1 MLVSKY
7 LSADGFSKGPEKQ
20 TDWGIYT
27 VVSMKYNLYIDN
39 ILIQRLSPQKYIHI
53 LPDILNI

>member
-20 TDWGIYT
+20 TDWGIY
-27 VVSMKYNLYIDN
+27 SDKYEI
-39 ILIQRLSPQKYIHI
+39 
-53 LPDILNI
+53 